1 LDNAAI
7 LGLSVVFLAGGFLF
21 GRGALTGR
29 KLTEYMVTYYASLF
43 FGLYL
48 VTRVVAPGEL
58 AGEHAPNDAWIWVA
72 ATFAWGSYFAGV
84 FARRWR
90 ERVRT
95 NGEG

>member
-1 LDNAAI
+1 MGNAAI

-21 GRGALTGR
+21 GRDALAGR
-29 KLTEYMVTYYASLF
+29 RLPRYMVEYYASLF

-58 AGEHAPNDAWIWVA
+58 AGVHAPNDAWIWVA

-90 ERVRT
+90 ERVRAI
-95 NGEG
+95 GEG